1 MPSVAIQTDGL
12 MEQWIELME
21 STDKQEKQDIMKF
34 VENHKNDEFEREQ
47 VRLMYLNYVKM
58 TKFFKTQLEKESIS
72 TDETSIS
79 TDGTSTD

>member
-1 MPSVAIQTDGL
+1 

>member
-1 MPSVAIQTDGL
+1 MAIQTDGL

-21 STDKQEKQDIMKF
+21 STDQQEKKDIMKF

>member
-21 STDKQEKQDIMKF
+21 STDQQEKKDIMKF